1 MLNNV
6 KLRTAIAVLLVLF
19 LISIVAN
26 AVLSLIS
33 LRNMTTELHA
43 LASQSDA
50 FNAVAR
56 LTDQHYSNTVI
67 LAIVST
73 ILAIALVVVTYIII
87 TKGILGPL
95 RSLSNH
101 FNAIAGGD
109 LTQRVENQ
117 SKNEIGQVFE
127 SLRQMQS
134 TLAKTFGQ
142 IQQSVR
148 QISGGSEDISTGNNS
163 LSSRIDEQAAALQ
176 QTAASMEQLSGTV
189 RQNADN
195 AHQANQLATTA
206 STVAQRG
213 GEVVGEVVN
222 TMHEISN
229 SSSKIAEIVGVI
241 DSIAFQTNILALNAA
256 VEAARA
262 GEQGRGFA
270 VVASEVR
277 ALAQRSAQ
285 AAREITDLIED
296 SGQKVK
302 EGSGQVERAGATMH
316 EIVDSV
322 KRVTDIMGE
331 ISAAT
336 IEQSSGIDQINMAV
350 NQLDS
355 TTLQNA
361 EMVTQSAKAA
371 ADMNHQVQQLN
382 QILSGFRADAN
393 VIDTTARHVPHQPRK
408 VSAATRK
415 VASSAT
421 TISAAKPRAALGG
434 TNKPTT
440 APARSTPKTAAH
452 NKSRKTTTAASSP
465 TAASRKKAADIPGMN
480 VTSSGGKDAPLL
492 RPDLSSKK
500 PTTSAEDDWVE
511 F

>member
-1 MLNNV
+1 MLNNL
-6 KLRTAIAVLLVLF
+6 KLRTVTIVLLLLFLLSIVSNAIVNIISLRGLTADLLAIAKSNGVHATVSGMVGDHYTLTLVAIVLTTVFALVIAVLLF
-19 LISIVAN
+19 L
-26 AVLSLIS
+26 
-33 LRNMTTELHA
+33 
-43 LASQSDA
+43 
-50 FNAVAR
+50 
-56 LTDQHYSNTVI
+56 
-67 LAIVST
+67 
-73 ILAIALVVVTYIII
+73 II
-87 TKGILGPL
+87 TKSFLAPL
-95 RSLSNH
+95 SELAVH
-101 FNAIAGGD
+101 FNAIAKGD
-109 LTQRVENQ
+109 LTQRVQ
-117 SKNEIGQVFE
+117 DKGSNEIGQAFQ
-127 SLRQMQS
+127 SLAQMQGRLAS
-134 TLAKTFGQ
+134 TFSQVQQNVVQ
-142 IQQSVR
+142 IGNESDDIASGNSE
-148 QISGGSEDISTGNNS
+148 ISA
-163 LSSRIDEQAAALQ
+163 RIDEQAAALQ

-222 TMHEISN
+222 TMQEIST

-277 ALAQRSAQ
+277 SLAQRSAQ

-336 IEQSSGIDQINMAV
+336 IEQSSGLDQINLAV
-350 NQLDS
+350 NQLDA

-361 EMVTQSAKAA
+361 EMITKSAQAA
-371 ADMNHQVQQLN
+371 ADMNEQVRRLN
-382 QILSGFRADAN
+382 EILSGFETDSS
-393 VIDTTARHVPHQPRK
+393 VIDGTARRVSRPARQAPAKPQVAAGAARAVGTRHATAAPRQALGSSQPRK
-408 VSAATRK
+408 PV
-415 VASSAT
+415 V
-421 TISAAKPRAALGG
+421 
-434 TNKPTT
+434 
-440 APARSTPKTAAH
+440 
-452 NKSRKTTTAASSP
+452 KTTSSSP
-465 TAASRKKAADIPGMN
+465 TVASRKKAADTPGMN
-480 VTSSGGKDAPLL
+480 VTSSGGKNAPLL

-500 PTTSAEDDWVE
+500 PTSAVEDDWVE